1 MLKSIKLI
9 ANYILASVDSEIDTI
24 NFVDIDDTIF
34 KTDTRIRVIDEEG
47 NVKKRLTTEEFDK
60 YVLKPGES
68 YDFSESLDSEI
79 FYKTAKPIK
88 NVLDKIHNILNRAK
102 NNKIIF
108 LTARAD
114 MNDKHKF
121 LSVFKKYSIP
131 VDNKN
136 LVYIERAGNLMLE
149 APVAKRIIIEKY
161 LSNGNYKKVRLID
174 DSERNL
180 KEFLKLRNKYPNIKF
195 EAVQV
200 TKDEKLKILDD

>member
-34 KTDTRIRVIDEEG
+34 KTDTRIRVIDKDG

-88 NVLDKIHNILNRAK
+88 NVLDKINDILNNAK

-121 LSVFKKYSIP
+121 LSVFKKYGIP

-149 APVAKRIIIEKY
+149 APIAKRIIIEKY

-195 EAVQV
+195 EVVQV

>member
-1 MLKSIKLI
+1 MKSIKLI

-34 KTDTRIRVIDEEG
+34 KTDTRIRVIDKDG

-88 NVLDKIHNILNRAK
+88 NVLDKINDILNNAK

-121 LSVFKKYSIP
+121 LSVFKKYGIP

-149 APVAKRIIIEKY
+149 APIAKRIIIEKY

>member
-88 NVLDKIHNILNRAK
+88 NVLDKINDILNNAK

-121 LSVFKKYSIP
+121 LSVFKKYGIP

-149 APVAKRIIIEKY
+149 APIAKRIIIEKY

>member
-1 MLKSIKLI
+1 MLKNIKLI
-9 ANYILASVDSEIDTI
+9 VNYILASVESEVDTI

-34 KTDTRIRVIDEEG
+34 KTDTRIRVIDKEG
-47 NVKKRLTTEEFDK
+47 NVKKKLTTGEFDK

-68 YDFSESLDSEI
+68 YDFSESLDSDI
-79 FYKTAKPIK
+79 FYQTAKPIK
-88 NVLDKIHNILNRAK
+88 SVLDKIHNILNNVR

-114 MNDKHKF
+114 MNDKDKF
-121 LSVFKKYSIP
+121 LSVFKKYGIP
-131 VDNKN
+131 VDDKN

-149 APVAKRIIIEKY
+149 APIAKRIIIEKY
-161 LSNGNYKKVRLID
+161 LSNGSYKKVRLID
-174 DSERNL
+174 DSEHNL

>member
-1 MLKSIKLI
+1 MI

-34 KTDTRIRVIDEEG
+34 KTDTRIRVIDKDG

-88 NVLDKIHNILNRAK
+88 NVLDKINDILNNAK

-121 LSVFKKYSIP
+121 LSVFKKYGIP

-149 APVAKRIIIEKY
+149 APIAKRIIIEKY

>member
-121 LSVFKKYSIP
+121 LSVFKKYGIP

-149 APVAKRIIIEKY
+149 APIAKRIIIEKY

>member
-121 LSVFKKYSIP
+121 LSVFKKYGIP

-149 APVAKRIIIEKY
+149 APIAKRIIIEKY
-161 LSNGNYKKVRLID
+161 LSNGSYKKVRLID
-174 DSERNL
+174 DSEHNL

>member
-34 KTDTRIRVIDEEG
+34 KTDTRIRVIDKDG

-88 NVLDKIHNILNRAK
+88 NVLDKINDILNNAK

-121 LSVFKKYSIP
+121 LSVFKKYGIP

>member
-24 NFVDIDDTIF
+24 NFIDIDDTIF
-34 KTDTRIRVIDEEG
+34 KTDTRIQVIDEEG

-88 NVLDKIHNILNRAK
+88 NVLDKINDILNNAK

-114 MNDKHKF
+114 MNDKDKF
-121 LSVFKKYSIP
+121 LSVFKKYGIP
-131 VDNKN
+131 VDDKN
-136 LVYIERAGNLMLE
+136 LVYIEHAGNLMLE
-149 APVAKRIIIEKY
+149 APIAKRIIIEKY

>member
-1 MLKSIKLI
+1 MIV
-9 ANYILASVDSEIDTI
+9 NYILASVESEVDTI

-34 KTDTRIRVIDEEG
+34 KTDTRIRVIDKEG
-47 NVKKRLTTEEFDK
+47 NVKKKLTTEEFDK

-68 YDFSESLDSEI
+68 YDFSESLDSDI
-79 FYKTAKPIK
+79 FYQTAKPIK
-88 NVLDKIHNILNRAK
+88 SVLDKIHNILNNVR

-114 MNDKHKF
+114 MNDKDKF
-121 LSVFKKYSIP
+121 LSVFKKYGIP
-131 VDNKN
+131 VDDKN

>member
-1 MLKSIKLI
+1 MLKNIKLI
-9 ANYILASVDSEIDTI
+9 VNYILASVESEVDTI

-34 KTDTRIRVIDEEG
+34 KTDTRIRVIDKEG
-47 NVKKRLTTEEFDK
+47 NVKKKLTTEEFDK

-68 YDFSESLDSEI
+68 YDFSESLDSDI
-79 FYKTAKPIK
+79 FYQTAKPIK
-88 NVLDKIHNILNRAK
+88 SVLDKIHNILNNVR

-114 MNDKHKF
+114 MNDKDKF
-121 LSVFKKYSIP
+121 LSVFKKYGIP
-131 VDNKN
+131 VDDKN

-149 APVAKRIIIEKY
+149 APIAKRIIIEKY
-161 LSNGNYKKVRLID
+161 LSNGSYKKVRLID

>member
-1 MLKSIKLI
+1 MLKNIKLI
-9 ANYILASVDSEIDTI
+9 VNYILASVESEVNTI

-34 KTDTRIRVIDEEG
+34 KTDTRIRVIDKEG
-47 NVKKRLTTEEFDK
+47 NVKKKLTTEEFDK

-68 YDFSESLDSEI
+68 YDFSESLDSDI
-79 FYKTAKPIK
+79 FYQTAKPIK
-88 NVLDKIHNILNRAK
+88 SVLDKIHNILNNVR

-114 MNDKHKF
+114 MNDKDKF
-121 LSVFKKYSIP
+121 LSVFKKYGIP
-131 VDNKN
+131 VDDKN

-149 APVAKRIIIEKY
+149 APIAKRIIIEKY

>member
-121 LSVFKKYSIP
+121 LSVFKKYGIP

-149 APVAKRIIIEKY
+149 APIAKRIIIEKY
-161 LSNGNYKKVRLID
+161 LSNGNCQLPTAYRGGG
-174 DSERNL
+174 
-180 KEFLKLRNKYPNIKF
+180 LR
-195 EAVQV
+195 
-200 TKDEKLKILDD
+200 

>member
-88 NVLDKIHNILNRAK
+88 NVLDKIHNILNNVR

-114 MNDKHKF
+114 MNDKDKF
-121 LSVFKKYSIP
+121 LSVFKKYGIP
-131 VDNKN
+131 VDDKN

>member
-34 KTDTRIRVIDEEG
+34 KTDTRIRVIDKDG

-121 LSVFKKYSIP
+121 LSVFKKYGIP

-149 APVAKRIIIEKY
+149 APIAKRIIIEKY

>member
-34 KTDTRIRVIDEEG
+34 KTDTRIQVIDEEG

-121 LSVFKKYSIP
+121 LSVFKKYGIP

>member
-68 YDFSESLDSEI
+68 YDFSESLDSDI
-79 FYKTAKPIK
+79 FYQTAKPIK
-88 NVLDKIHNILNRAK
+88 SVLDKIHNILNNAK

-114 MNDKHKF
+114 MNDKHMF
-121 LSVFKKYSIP
+121 LSVFKKYGIP

-149 APVAKRIIIEKY
+149 APIAKRIIIEKY

-180 KEFLKLRNKYPNIKF
+180 KEFLKLRNKYPNTKF

>member
-34 KTDTRIRVIDEEG
+34 KTDTRIRVIDKDG

-88 NVLDKIHNILNRAK
+88 NVLDKINDILNNAK

-121 LSVFKKYSIP
+121 LSVFKKYGIP

-149 APVAKRIIIEKY
+149 APIAKRIIIEKY

>member
-1 MLKSIKLI
+1 MI

-34 KTDTRIRVIDEEG
+34 KTDTRIRIIDKDG

-88 NVLDKIHNILNRAK
+88 NVLDKINDILNNAK

-121 LSVFKKYSIP
+121 LSVFKKYGIP

-149 APVAKRIIIEKY
+149 APIAKRIIIEKY

>member
-1 MLKSIKLI
+1 MKNIKLI
-9 ANYILASVDSEIDTI
+9 VNYILASVESEVDTI

-34 KTDTRIRVIDEEG
+34 KTDTRIRVIDKEG
-47 NVKKRLTTEEFDK
+47 NVKKKLTTEEFDK

-68 YDFSESLDSEI
+68 YDFSESLDSDI
-79 FYKTAKPIK
+79 FYQTAKPIK
-88 NVLDKIHNILNRAK
+88 SVLDKIHNILNNVR

-114 MNDKHKF
+114 MNDKDKF
-121 LSVFKKYSIP
+121 LSVFKKYGIP
-131 VDNKN
+131 VDDKN

>member
-34 KTDTRIRVIDEEG
+34 KTDTRIRIIDKDG

-88 NVLDKIHNILNRAK
+88 NVLDKINDILNNAK

-121 LSVFKKYSIP
+121 LSVFKKYGIP

-149 APVAKRIIIEKY
+149 APIAKRIIIEKY

>member
-121 LSVFKKYSIP
+121 LSVFKKYGIP

-161 LSNGNYKKVRLID
+161 LSNGSYKKVRLID

>member
-34 KTDTRIRVIDEEG
+34 KTDTRIRVIDEGG

-121 LSVFKKYSIP
+121 LSVFKKYGIP

>member
-1 MLKSIKLI
+1 MLKNIKLI
-9 ANYILASVDSEIDTI
+9 VNYILASVESEVDTI

-34 KTDTRIRVIDEEG
+34 KTDTRIRVIDKEG
-47 NVKKRLTTEEFDK
+47 NVKKKLTTEEFDK

-68 YDFSESLDSEI
+68 YDFSESLDSDI
-79 FYKTAKPIK
+79 FYQTAKPIK
-88 NVLDKIHNILNRAK
+88 SVLDKIHNILNNVR

-114 MNDKHKF
+114 MNDKDKF
-121 LSVFKKYSIP
+121 LSVFKKYGIP
-131 VDNKN
+131 VDDKN

-149 APVAKRIIIEKY
+149 APIAKRIIIEKY
-161 LSNGNYKKVRLID
+161 LSNGSYKKVRLID
-174 DSERNL
+174 DSEHNL

>member
-1 MLKSIKLI
+1 MI
-9 ANYILASVDSEIDTI
+9 ANYILASVESEVDTI

-121 LSVFKKYSIP
+121 LSVFKKYGIP

>member
-1 MLKSIKLI
+1 MLKNIKLI
-9 ANYILASVDSEIDTI
+9 VNYILASVESEVNTI

-34 KTDTRIRVIDEEG
+34 KTDTRIRVIDKDG

-88 NVLDKIHNILNRAK
+88 NVLDKINDILNNAK

-121 LSVFKKYSIP
+121 LSVFKKYGIP

-149 APVAKRIIIEKY
+149 APIAKRIIIEKY

>member
-121 LSVFKKYSIP
+121 LSVFKKYGIP

>member
-1 MLKSIKLI
+1 MLKNIKLI
-9 ANYILASVDSEIDTI
+9 VNYILASVESEVNTI

-34 KTDTRIRVIDEEG
+34 KTDTRIRVIDKEG
-47 NVKKRLTTEEFDK
+47 NVKKKLTTGEFDK

-68 YDFSESLDSEI
+68 YDFSESLDSDI
-79 FYKTAKPIK
+79 FYQTAKPIK
-88 NVLDKIHNILNRAK
+88 SVLDKIHNILNNVR

-114 MNDKHKF
+114 MNDKDKF
-121 LSVFKKYSIP
+121 LSVFKKYGIP
-131 VDNKN
+131 VDDKN

-149 APVAKRIIIEKY
+149 APIAKRIIIEKY
-161 LSNGNYKKVRLID
+161 LSNGSYKKVRLID

>member
-1 MLKSIKLI
+1 MKNIKLI
-9 ANYILASVDSEIDTI
+9 ANYILASVESEVDTI

-121 LSVFKKYSIP
+121 LSVFKKYGIP

>member
-1 MLKSIKLI
+1 LKSIKLI

-121 LSVFKKYSIP
+121 LSVFKKYGIP